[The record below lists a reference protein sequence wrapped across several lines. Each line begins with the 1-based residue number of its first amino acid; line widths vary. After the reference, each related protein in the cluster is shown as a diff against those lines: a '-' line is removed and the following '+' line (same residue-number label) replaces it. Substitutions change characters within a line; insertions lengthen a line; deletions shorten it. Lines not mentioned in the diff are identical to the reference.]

1 MNAILTQLSPLFI
14 ALFLATAMLSL
25 GLDLR
30 VGQIIGALRNRRL
43 MAASLLSSVVLVPL
57 VALILTLLIPMD
69 EALQTGFLLYA
80 LAAGVESGP
89 KFVQMARGN
98 SAFAIGLLMV
108 QITITVVGLPLAISY
123 VVPDAQINR
132 STVLL
137 KLLLVVALPLGIG
150 LFVRARNQALAAR
163 LSPGL
168 HRTSMILLLLVLA
181 HLFYANFDTM
191 LSVEPIAL
199 LASLLLFAIAL
210 PIGYA
215 LGGPERTDRRA
226 LGIMSFARNAAI
238 SMMIA
243 SQVFPQEP
251 KVMAMVVVLALM
263 TFVTT
268 AAVTAW
274 FSRTAP

>member
-191 LSVEPIAL
+191 LSVEPFAL

-215 LGGPERTDRRA
+215 LGGPERADRRA

>member
-25 GLDLR
+25 GLDLK
-30 VGQIIGALRNRRL
+30 VGQIIGALRNHRL
-43 MAASLLSSVVLVPL
+43 MAAALLSSIVLVPL
-57 VALILTLLIPMD
+57 IALALSLLIPMD
-69 EALQTGFLLYA
+69 EGLKIGFLLYA

-108 QITITVVGLPLAISY
+108 QITITVVCLPLLISLM
-123 VVPDAQINR
+123 VPDVQIDR
-132 STVLL
+132 SAVLL
-137 KLLLVVALPLGIG
+137 KLLLVVALPLAIG
-150 LFVRARNQALAAR
+150 LYVRDRKPALAAR
-163 LSPGL
+163 FSPGI
-168 HRTSMILLLLVLA
+168 HKISMTLLLLVLA
-181 HLFYANFDTM
+181 HLFYANYETM
-191 LSVEPIAL
+191 LSVEAAAL
-199 LASLLLFAIAL
+199 VASLLFFAIAF

-215 LGGPERTDRRA
+215 LGGSSRADRRA

-243 SQVFPQEP
+243 SQVFAQEP
-251 KVMAMVVVLALM
+251 KVIAMVVVLALM
-263 TFVTT
+263 TFVLT
-268 AAVTAW
+268 AAVTFW